1 MGGPGGYGD
10 GYYETDR
17 PDFRQPDFEEL
28 AMALPPALFKQLMQR
43 DDLTCYSEASVLS
56 LVEKYIERRPK

>member
-1 MGGPGGYGD
+1 MGGFGGNN

-28 AMALPPALFKQLMQR
+28 AMALPPPLFKALMMR
-43 DDLTCYSEASVLS
+43 DDLTCHSEA
-56 LVEKYIERRPK
+56 